1 MDEPLSALS
10 NLLTN
15 LVLPTLR
22 TVQNNQTRQ
31 FNENEALNAAITELR
46 NYINQQFNQIQTQLE
61 KYLEQLRAIDD
72 ALLILKLELVA
83 VSQNKRNFIH

>member
-46 NYINQQFNQIQTQLE
+46 NYINQHFNQIQSQLE

-72 ALLILKLELVA
+72 ALLILKLELAA
-83 VSQNKRNFIH
+83 VSQKKRNLIH